1 MQGIAGQV
9 ADHWYA
15 RKALDKA
22 RSPAGD
28 NFMICFRVAQDQ
40 LDQALALWRKG
51 VSIGFFR
58 SQEDRITA
66 IEADKFDRV
75 PLDANKSFEMVVAL
89 AGPRGSL
96 ESLLQQSAYVEC
108 LTAIEQSF
116 LGERVRPSPCAV
128 TKVLR
133 GFDAVSNN
141 DTISELAVSC
151 GWGRAYVET
160 SWTYRDARDRRR
172 AFRVSFE
179 SDPVTDTVS
188 TSQGL
193 VILEDVMSRKQLEGL
208 QPLRPEPSFFT
219 QLAFGLRSR
228 RRQL

>member
-75 PLDANKSFEMVVAL
+75 PLDAN
-89 AGPRGSL
+89 
-96 ESLLQQSAYVEC
+96 
-108 LTAIEQSF
+108 
-116 LGERVRPSPCAV
+116 
-128 TKVLR
+128 
-133 GFDAVSNN
+133 
-141 DTISELAVSC
+141 EL
-151 GWGRAYVET
+151 
-160 SWTYRDARDRRR
+160 
-172 AFRVSFE
+172 
-179 SDPVTDTVS
+179 
-188 TSQGL
+188 
-193 VILEDVMSRKQLEGL
+193 
-208 QPLRPEPSFFT
+208 
-219 QLAFGLRSR
+219 
-228 RRQL
+228 